1 MTKKRKPG
9 RPFNATKYPFKSIAI
24 GKSKVI
30 ETDNP
35 VSCASA
41 ARIYA
46 KSRGLKFTCEMI
58 NNRTAVK
65 VKNIRLDAK

>member
-1 MTKKRKPG
+1 MKKRKSG
-9 RPFNATKYPFKSIAI
+9 RPFNSTKYPFKSIAI

-41 ARIYA
+41 ARSYA
-46 KSRGLKFTCEMI
+46 RRYGLRFSCEMV
-58 NNRTAVK
+58 NNRTAVR
-65 VKNIRLDAK
+65 VKNIRPDVK